1 MEFNHQGIIMLAKK
15 ILPPTYLLISILVM
29 VDLGLVFPI
38 PRVIPPFWNL
48 LGLLPVAFGVLLNLV
63 ADRAF
68 QQAHT
73 TVKPFFQSSSLVTE
87 GAYQVSRNPMY
98 LGFALVLIG
107 IAILLRS
114 LAPYLVIALFV
125 LVIDRVFI
133 RVAEQML
140 ADQFGGKWEAYRKQ
154 TRRWI

>member
-1 MEFNHQGIIMLAKK
+1 MLAKK

-73 TVKPFFQSSSLVTE
+73 TVKPFSQSSSLVTE
-87 GAYQVSRNPMY
+87 GVYQISRNPMY

-114 LAPYLVIALFV
+114 LVPYLVIALFV
-125 LVIDRVFI
+125 LLIDRVFI
-133 RVAEQML
+133 RVEEKML
-140 ADQFGGKWEAYRKQ
+140 ADQFGGQWEAYRKQ

>member
-1 MEFNHQGIIMLAKK
+1 
-15 ILPPTYLLISILVM
+15 LLISILVI
-29 VDLGLVFPI
+29 LGLGLLFPN
-38 PRVIPPFWNL
+38 PQVIPLFWNL
-48 LGLLPVAFGVLLNLV
+48 LGLLPLAFGVLLNLV

-114 LAPYLVIALFV
+114 LVPYLVVAAFV
-125 LVIDRVFI
+125 LLIDRVFI
-133 RVAEQML
+133 RVEEQML
-140 ADQFGGKWEAYRKQ
+140 ADQFGGQWEAYRKK

>member
-1 MEFNHQGIIMLAKK
+1 MLNKK

-48 LGLLPVAFGVLLNLV
+48 LGLLPLVFGVLLNLV

-73 TVKPFFQSSSLVTE
+73 TVKPFSQSSSLVTE
-87 GAYQVSRNPMY
+87 GVYQISRNPMY

-114 LAPYLVIALFV
+114 LVPYLVIALFV
-125 LVIDRVFI
+125 LLIDRVFI
-133 RVAEQML
+133 RVEEKML
-140 ADQFGGKWEAYRKQ
+140 ADQFGGQWEAYRKQ

>member
-1 MEFNHQGIIMLAKK
+1 MLAKK

-133 RVAEQML
+133 RVEEQML

>member
-1 MEFNHQGIIMLAKK
+1 MLNKK

-29 VDLGLVFPI
+29 IGLGLLFPI
-38 PRVIPPFWNL
+38 PQVIPPFWNL
-48 LGLLPVAFGVLLNLV
+48 LGLLPLVFGVLLNLV

-73 TVKPFFQSSSLVTE
+73 TVKPFSQSSSLVTE
-87 GAYQVSRNPMY
+87 GVYQISRNPMY

-114 LAPYLVIALFV
+114 LVPYLVIALFV
-125 LVIDRVFI
+125 LLIDRVFI
-133 RVAEQML
+133 RVEEKML
-140 ADQFGGKWEAYRKQ
+140 ADQFGGQWEAYRKQ